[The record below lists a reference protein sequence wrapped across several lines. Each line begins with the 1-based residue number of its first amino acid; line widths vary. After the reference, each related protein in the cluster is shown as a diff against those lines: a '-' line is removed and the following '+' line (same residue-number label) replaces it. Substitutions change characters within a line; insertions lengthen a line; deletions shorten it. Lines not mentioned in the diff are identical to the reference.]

1 MRTDSDGAGEPR
13 SDFLLNLSVIYCLF
27 GRGLNTPGTALRLL
41 RWLTSVNPELS
52 SPAGDLA
59 TSTSVKREWN
69 LLLAGS
75 SPEYGKREIDRIRQ
89 LLEERSRVDWGDVL
103 NLADRHGTAS
113 LLYRNLSCL
122 PDAVPPPALAVL
134 AQRYQTNVHKSLF
147 LTRELIRILDC
158 LDGLGIEVL
167 PYKGLV
173 LSEMYY
179 GDMALRQSGDL
190 DLFVRKGD
198 VARIKNAVRELGYTV
213 RVPIPE
219 EAEQDYISSGYECTL
234 DSAAGKN
241 VLELQWA
248 LQPHFYAVDF
258 DMDGLFDRAVKVTVA
273 GRELKTPSPEDL
285 VLVLSVHAAK
295 HVWGRLIWLCDIAQ
309 LLKAGDLNW
318 NWIEVQAQKLG
329 IERILRITMLLADQ
343 FLATPIPPPMHQ
355 IKADHVARAFA
366 DEISASVIRGASYE
380 EDQLSYFR
388 LMMRLRER
396 PVDRIRFLTRLAF
409 TPGPGEW
416 EMIRLPKPAFP
427 LYRLVR
433 LARLASRFMRG

>member
-1 MRTDSDGAGEPR
+1 M
-13 SDFLLNLSVIYCLF
+13 
-27 GRGLNTPGTALRLL
+27 RLL

-52 SPAGDLA
+52 SSAGHLA
-59 TSTSVKREWN
+59 TSTSVEREWN
-69 LLLAGS
+69 LLLAA
-75 SPEYGKREIDRIRQ
+75 SPPECSPREINRIRQ
-89 LLEERSRVDWGDVL
+89 LLEERSLVDWGAVL
-103 NLADRHGTAS
+103 ELADRHGTSS
-113 LLYRNLSCL
+113 LLYRNLSQL
-122 PDAVPPPALAVL
+122 PGDVPSPVLTLL

-190 DLFVRKGD
+190 DLFVRKSD
-198 VARIKNAVRELGYTV
+198 VARIKTAVRELGYTV

-219 EAEQDYISSGYECTL
+219 EAEQDYIASGYECTF

-258 DMDGLFDRAVKVTVA
+258 DMEGMFDRAVKAVVA
-273 GRELKTPSPEDL
+273 GRTVKTPAPEDL

-309 LLKAGDLNW
+309 VLKMGNLNW
-318 NWIEVQAQKLG
+318 NWIEVQARELG
-329 IERILRITMLLADQ
+329 IHRILCITLQLANR
-343 FLATPIPPPMHQ
+343 FMETSIPSPIEESM
-355 IKADHVARAFA
+355 KADHVAEAFS
-366 DEISASVIRGASYE
+366 DEISANMIRGVSYE

-388 LMMRLRER
+388 FMMRLRER
-396 PVDRIRFLTRLAF
+396 RADRIRFFTRLAF

-416 EMIRLPKPAFP
+416 EMFRLPKSAFP

-433 LARLASRFMRG
+433 LARLAARFARG

>member
-1 MRTDSDGAGEPR
+1 
-13 SDFLLNLSVIYCLF
+13 
-27 GRGLNTPGTALRLL
+27 
-41 RWLTSVNPELS
+41 VNPELS
-52 SPAGDLA
+52 SSAGYLA
-59 TSTSVKREWN
+59 TSTSVEREWN
-69 LLLAGS
+69 LLLAAGV
-75 SPEYGKREIDRIRQ
+75 PDCGQRELDRIRS
-89 LLEERSRVDWGDVL
+89 LLKSESPVDWTAVL
-103 NLADRHGTAS
+103 DRADRHGTSS
-113 LLYRNLSCL
+113 LLYRNLSHL
-122 PDAVPPPALAVL
+122 PGAVPSPVLALL

-190 DLFVRKGD
+190 DLFVGKGD
-198 VARIKNAVRELGYTV
+198 VARIKNAVRELGYTA

-219 EAEQDYISSGYECTL
+219 EAEQDYIASGYECTF
-234 DSAAGKN
+234 DSGAGKN

-258 DMDGLFDRAVKVTVA
+258 DMEGLFDRAVKVTVA
-273 GRELKTPSPEDL
+273 GRSLKTPSPEDL
-285 VLVLSVHAAK
+285 FLVLAVHAAK
-295 HVWGRLIWLCDIAQ
+295 HVWGRLIWLCDIVQ
-309 LLKAGDLNW
+309 VLKTGNLNW
-318 NWIEVQAQKLG
+318 NWIKHQAQELG
-329 IERILRITMLLADQ
+329 IERILRITLNLADR
-343 FLATPIPPPMHQ
+343 FTATAIPSAIERS
-355 IKADHVARAFA
+355 IKADPIAQTFA
-366 DEISASVIRGASYE
+366 DEISASVIRGVSYE

-396 PVDRIRFLTRLAF
+396 RADRIRFFTRLAF

-416 EMIRLPKPAFP
+416 ETVRLPKSAFP

-433 LARLASRFMRG
+433 LARLAARFARG

>member
-1 MRTDSDGAGEPR
+1 VE
-13 SDFLLNLSVIYCLF
+13 
-27 GRGLNTPGTALRLL
+27 
-41 RWLTSVNPELS
+41 
-52 SPAGDLA
+52 
-59 TSTSVKREWN
+59 REWN
-69 LLLAGS
+69 LLLAA
-75 SPEYGKREIDRIRQ
+75 SPPECSPREINRIRQ
-89 LLEERSRVDWGDVL
+89 LLEERSLVDWGAVL
-103 NLADRHGTAS
+103 ELADRHGTSS
-113 LLYRNLSCL
+113 LLYRNLSQL
-122 PDAVPPPALAVL
+122 PGDVPSPVLTLL

-190 DLFVRKGD
+190 DLFVRKSD
-198 VARIKNAVRELGYTV
+198 VARIKTAVRELGYTV

-219 EAEQDYISSGYECTL
+219 EAEQDYIASGYECTF

-258 DMDGLFDRAVKVTVA
+258 DMEGMFDRAVKAVVA
-273 GRELKTPSPEDL
+273 GRTVKTPAPEDL

-309 LLKAGDLNW
+309 VLKMGNLNW
-318 NWIEVQAQKLG
+318 NWIEVQARELG
-329 IERILRITMLLADQ
+329 IHRILCITLQLANR
-343 FLATPIPPPMHQ
+343 FMETSIPSPIEESM
-355 IKADHVARAFA
+355 KADHVAEAFS
-366 DEISASVIRGASYE
+366 DEISANMIRGVSYE

-388 LMMRLRER
+388 FMMRLRER
-396 PVDRIRFLTRLAF
+396 RADRIRFFTRLAF

-416 EMIRLPKPAFP
+416 EMFRLPKSAFP

-433 LARLASRFMRG
+433 LARLAARFARG